1 MHPALFKKI
10 LKELQM
16 PSMTPKKDV
25 SLSQLKLQL
34 QMMTHM
40 LCMRA
45 TLQYAVDNF
54 WAVCRYELQNALWV
68 PSLLRLWWH
77 NSYSIFFFQMLPNMF
92 QLHELF
98 FLHFFKDTS
107 EHGFLD
113 MLTCFH
119 IHFPNIF
126 GKFSH
131 HSTETEA
138 FARLQLKDVMLFQ
151 VRPPQGPT
159 KIGGPRNFP
168 PKKLIPKKRGISR
181 IP

>member
-54 WAVCRYELQNALWV
+54 
-68 PSLLRLWWH
+68 
-77 NSYSIFFFQMLPNMF
+77 
-92 QLHELF
+92 
-98 FLHFFKDTS
+98 
-107 EHGFLD
+107 
-113 MLTCFH
+113 
-119 IHFPNIF
+119 
-126 GKFSH
+126 
-131 HSTETEA
+131 
-138 FARLQLKDVMLFQ
+138 
-151 VRPPQGPT
+151 
-159 KIGGPRNFP
+159 
-168 PKKLIPKKRGISR
+168 
-181 IP
+181 